1 MIEHRQRDTTPL
13 RRRLGWLPALAAVL
27 VLVSPQRG
35 HATNDAAR
43 ALLPG
48 DIQQRGTLIAAMPL
62 DFEPFNFLDEGN
74 QQVGLD
80 VEIFQAVAGMLGLKP
95 DIQRMSFSAIITSV
109 KGGRVDVGMSA
120 LGILPARLPVISFV
134 RYGYLSSGLAVRRG
148 NPANIKTSD
157 GCGHSLALEK
167 GTNSLLLWQEIAKK
181 CEAEGKPVNLMVFD
195 GKGPQVLAVETG
207 RAEAAGFSYA
217 STLVAAKHSDGKL
230 EAAPGGPI
238 PGGTVEAGIAFGKDK
253 LELGRAIEAALKL
266 LVADGTYDKIFEKWG
281 LSTDRAPVAIV
292 Q

>member
-1 MIEHRQRDTTPL
+1 MIEYQQGPATWL
-13 RRRLGWLPALAAVL
+13 RRASLLLAFAALLAAM
-27 VLVSPQRG
+27 SPQRG
-35 HATNDAAR
+35 HAADDAAR
-43 ALLPG
+43 ALLPD
-48 DIQQRGTLIAAMPL
+48 DIRQRGTLTAAMPL
-62 DFEPFNFLDEGN
+62 DFEPFNYLDENN

-80 VEIFQAVAGMLGLKP
+80 VEIFQAVAGVLGLKP
-95 DIQRMSFSAIITSV
+95 DIERMSFSSIIASV

-134 RYGYLSSGLAVRRG
+134 RYGYLSSGLAVRKG
-148 NPANIKTSD
+148 NPANITTAD
-157 GCGHSLALEK
+157 GCGHTLAMEK
-167 GTNSLLLWQEIAKK
+167 GTNSLLLWQDIAKK
-181 CEAEGKPVNLMVFD
+181 CEAAGKPVNLMIFD

-238 PGGTVEAGIAFGKDK
+238 PGGTVEAGIAFSKDK
-253 LELGRAIEAALKL
+253 PELGHALEAALKVI
-266 LVADGTYDKIFEKWG
+266 VANGTYNKIFEKWG
-281 LSTDRAPVAIV
+281 LSSDRAPVAIV